1 MNLTTGYP
9 YWLINSGLPA
19 HYPKLEQPIKTDV
32 LIIGA
37 GISGALTAY
46 HLINA
51 GIQCV
56 VVDARTVGLGS
67 TCASTSLLQYELD
80 KPLNELANQIGV
92 QQATRAYT
100 MCAESIDSLQ
110 AISQKIKFKS
120 FEQQQSLFFA
130 AYKKD
135 KKLIETEFS
144 IRKKAGFSV
153 QLLDEKQIQQ
163 QFGFTAPA
171 AILSSKA
178 AATDAYLF
186 THALLAAGIKK
197 GLDVFDRTTI
207 SKIEYKKRGATLI
220 TDKGYA
226 IHARKIV
233 NASGYEITEFIEKK
247 IVTLH
252 STYAL
257 ASEHIQSQIPVW
269 NNKTMLW
276 NTADPYLY
284 MRLTKD
290 NRIIVGGRDEEFYS
304 PARRDRLIKKKTA
317 LLKKDFFK
325 LFPAIDFVPEF
336 SWTGTFGSTKDA
348 LPYIGTYSKTPHTY
362 YALGFG
368 GNGITFSLIAAEI
381 IRDMICGKKN
391 KDAPLYAFNR

>member
-9 YWLINSGLPA
+9 YGLINSGLPA
-19 HYPKLEQPIKTDV
+19 NYPKLEQSIKTDV
-32 LIIGA
+32 LIIGG

-51 GIQCV
+51 GIECV
-56 VVDARTVGLGS
+56 LVDARTVGLGS

-80 KPLNELANQIGV
+80 KPLCELAKQIGYEK
-92 QQATRAYT
+92 AARAYT
-100 MCAESIDSLQ
+100 MCAEAIDSLES
-110 AISQKIKFKS
+110 ISKKLKFKS
-120 FEQQQSLFFA
+120 FDKQQSLFFA

-135 KKLIETEFS
+135 KKFIEEEFS
-144 IRKKAGFSV
+144 IRKQAGFRV

-163 QFGFTAPA
+163 QFGFNSPA

-186 THALLAAGIKK
+186 THTLLAAGIKK
-197 GLDVFDRTTI
+197 GLTVFDRTNITNI
-207 SKIEYKKRGATLI
+207 KYKKSGATLTTERGHLI
-220 TDKGYA
+220 NAK
-226 IHARKIV
+226 KIV
-233 NASGYEITEFIEKK
+233 NAAGYEITEFIEKK

-257 ASEHIQSQIPVW
+257 ASEHTSSATHVGK
-269 NNKTMLW
+269 NKTLLW

-284 MRLTKD
+284 MRVTKD
-290 NRIIVGGRDEEFYS
+290 NRIIVGGRDEDFYS
-304 PARRDRLIKKKTA
+304 PVKRDRLIKKKSA
-317 LLKKDFFK
+317 QLKSDFLK
-325 LFPAIDFVPEF
+325 LFPAIDFIPEF
-336 SWTGTFGSTKDA
+336 SWTGTFGSTQDA

-368 GNGITFSLIAAEI
+368 GNGITFSLIAAQI
-381 IRDMICGKKN
+381 ITDMIKGRKN
-391 KDAPLYAFNR
+391 KDAALYAFNR

>member
-9 YWLINSGLPA
+9 YSLINSGLPA
-19 HYPKLEQPIKTDV
+19 HYPKLEQSIKTDV

-37 GISGALTAY
+37 GISGALSAY

-56 VVDARTVGLGS
+56 LVDARTVGLGS

-80 KPLNELANQIGV
+80 KPLCELAKQIGYV
-92 QQATRAYT
+92 EAARAYT
-100 MCAESIDSLQ
+100 MCAEAIDSLES
-110 AISQKIKFKS
+110 ISQKLKFKS
-120 FEQQQSLFFA
+120 FEKQQSLFFA

-135 KKLIETEFS
+135 KKLIEEEFS
-144 IRKKAGFSV
+144 IRKKAGFQV
-153 QLLDEKQIQQ
+153 QFLNEEQIQQ
-163 QFGFTAPA
+163 QFGFSSPA

-178 AATDAYLF
+178 AAMDAYLF

-197 GLDVFDRTTI
+197 GLAVFDRTNI
-207 SKIEYKKRGATLI
+207 SKIAYKKRGVTLTAGNGHLI
-220 TDKGYA
+220 NAK
-226 IHARKIV
+226 KIV
-233 NASGYEITEFIEKK
+233 NAAGYEITEFIEKK
-247 IVTLH
+247 IITLH

-257 ASEHIQSQIPVW
+257 ASEHIQSPMPVW
-269 NNKTMLW
+269 RDKTMLW

-290 NRIIVGGRDEEFYS
+290 NRIIIGGRDEDYYN

-317 LLKKDFFK
+317 LLKKDFLK

-336 SWTGTFGSTKDA
+336 SWTGTFGSTQDA

-368 GNGITFSLIAAEI
+368 GNGITFSLIAAKI
-381 IRDMICGKKN
+381 ITDMIKGKKN
-391 KDAPLYAFNR
+391 KDAELYAFNR

>member
-19 HYPKLEQPIKTDV
+19 HYPKLEQSIKTDV
-32 LIIGA
+32 LIIGG

-56 VVDARTVGLGS
+56 VVDARTIGLGS

-80 KPLNELANQIGV
+80 KPLCELADQIGIEK
-92 QQATRAYT
+92 ASRAYT
-100 MCAESIDSLQ
+100 MCAEAIDSLET
-110 AISQKIKFKS
+110 ISQKIKFKS
-120 FEQQQSLFFA
+120 FEKQQSLFFA

-144 IRKKAGFSV
+144 IRKKAGFGV
-153 QLLDEKQIQQ
+153 RLLDEKQIQQ
-163 QFGFTAPA
+163 QFGFSAPA
-171 AILSSKA
+171 GILSSKA

-186 THALLAAGIKK
+186 THALLTACIKK
-197 GLDVFDRTTI
+197 GLEVFDRTTI
-207 SKIEYKKRGATLI
+207 SKIEYKKKGALLI
-220 TDKGYA
+220 TDKGYS
-226 IHARKIV
+226 INARKIV
-233 NASGYEITEFIEKK
+233 NASGYEIKEFIEKK
-247 IVTLH
+247 IVTLQ

-269 NNKTMLW
+269 RNNTMLW

-284 MRLTKD
+284 MRITKD
-290 NRIIVGGRDEEFYS
+290 NRIIVGGRDEEFYN
-304 PARRDRLIKKKTA
+304 PTRRDRLIKRKTA
-317 LLKKDFFK
+317 LLKKDFLK
-325 LFPAIDFVPEF
+325 LFPAIDFIPEF
-336 SWTGTFGSTKDA
+336 SWTGTFGSTQDA
-348 LPYIGTYSKTPHTY
+348 LPYIGTYTKTPHTY

-381 IRDMICGKKN
+381 ITDLICGKKN
-391 KDAPLYAFNR
+391 KDAVLYAFNR